1 MVTDIKT
8 EHPHIVRRS
17 GAAGD
22 RAVIAGTNLAVWF
35 IIRQLRTGDSPE
47 AIVKAYG
54 YPNLTLASI
63 HDAISYYHDH
73 RDEIDPIIEHGDREA
88 DKHRR
93 SDVAPR

>member
-1 MVTDIKT
+1 MVIDTRT
-8 EHPHIVRRS
+8 EHPHIVRRN

-35 IIRQLRTGDSPE
+35 IIRQLRTGETPE
-47 AIVKAYG
+47 AIVAAYS

-73 RDEIDPIIEHGDREA
+73 RDEIDPIIDHGDREA
-88 DKHRR
+88 VLKAR
-93 SDVAPR
+93 SRP